1 MRKLMILALGGA
13 AAAYVI
19 KSRGQQ
25 SAPATASSGGGY
37 APGPESAA
45 EAPAVDEIQPTPA
58 DERAEEVAE
67 AEATP
72 EEAAVAEAPVDD
84 APVDDAPVAAATADT
99 VESPA
104 LDPSARFDQTEDAP
118 TGDGVVPDTSAE
130 DPLVRQQEQAAAA
143 DAATIG
149 GEADT
154 TAADV
159 EPEMRPVY
167 EGSGDAEETFE
178 QTEDEGR

>member
-72 EEAAVAEAPVDD
+72 EEAAVAEAPV
-84 APVDDAPVAAATADT
+84 AAATADT

-118 TGDGVVPDTSAE
+118 TGEGVVPDTSAE
-130 DPLVRQQEQAAAA
+130 DPVVRQQEQAAAA

-154 TAADV
+154 TAAGI

>member
-1 MRKLMILALGGA
+1 MRKLILLALGGA

-25 SAPATASSGGGY
+25 GAPSAAPAGGGY

-45 EAPAVDEIQPTPA
+45 EAPATDEIQPTAA
-58 DERAEEVAE
+58 DEHAEEVAA

-72 EEAAVAEAPVDD
+72 EEAAVA
-84 APVDDAPVAAATADT
+84 DT
-99 VESPA
+99 VESDA
-104 LDPSARFDQTEDAP
+104 IDPGARFGQTEHAP
-118 TGDGVVPDTSAE
+118 TGEGLVPDTSDD
-130 DPLVRQQEQAAAA
+130 DPLVRQQEEAAAA

-149 GEADT
+149 GDPDT
-154 TAADV
+154 VTEDV
-159 EPEMRPVY
+159 EPEMRPVV